1 MLYLKEVMSTHYLF
15 RVTMSNLLG
24 NQCAAQ
30 SVGTFNNLVTTLIQ
44 TLLVAQCEISSLWPK
59 DYAVHAL
66 EHGLDTYDFV
76 VVGAGSAGSVMAS
89 RLSEN
94 PNWKV
99 LVLEAGGDPPQ
110 ESEVPNLSLALQH
123 TNYTWNYLTEYS
135 DNACWGFVDRRCY
148 LPRGKMIG
156 GTGAINNM
164 LYVRGNRRD
173 YDRWAKAGNE
183 GWGWDDVLPYF
194 ERSVRKVGSDKH
206 PQGYVTVNT
215 FPVTDPELEQMIYA
229 GSAEL
234 GIPRVHVFTEGSE
247 TGYSNIPGNTRNGRR
262 TSTGKGHLAQVAN
275 RPNLQVI
282 KNARVT
288 KLNFDKTG
296 KNVHSVSFVLQDKYK
311 LKVDVS
317 KELVLSAGAIDS
329 PKLLMLS
336 GVGPAKHLADL
347 NIPLI
352 HDLPIGDNLQDHV
365 HILTFFK
372 LNENKSSAWTKE
384 DSLNSTFN
392 YLIYRKGPLSAQ
404 GSASLTGFVNTLKNS
419 PYPDISVHHYFY
431 RRGNFAELQLL
442 LNGPDFND
450 VFKNTLLKALET
462 ADILIVLNILSH
474 PKSKG
479 QIRLRSTD
487 YKDTPK
493 LIPNYF
499 SEPED
504 MNTLLRAMR
513 FQEQLLKTSAYRA
526 MNATLLLPPID
537 ECDTHEPQSDEYWRC
552 YMKYFSST
560 TYHVSGTVKM
570 APETDET
577 SCVNSRLLLDGC
589 GNVRV
594 TDASIIPQIP
604 SANINAATIMIAE
617 KAVDFIREDW
627 LEEDSVEEHFW
638 Y

>member
-1 MLYLKEVMSTHYLF
+1 MS
-15 RVTMSNLLG
+15 SLLS

-44 TLLVAQCEISSLWPK
+44 ALLVAQCEISPPELWPK

-66 EHGLDTYDFV
+66 EHGLDAYDFV

-99 LVLEAGGDPPQ
+99 LMLEAGSDPPQ
-110 ESEVPNLSLALQH
+110 ESEVPNLSFALQH
-123 TNYTWNYLTEYS
+123 TNVTWNYLTEYS
-135 DNACWGFVDRRCY
+135 DRACLGFFDRRCF

-156 GTGAINNM
+156 GTGALNAM
-164 LYVRGNRRD
+164 LYVRGNPRD
-173 YDRWAKAGNE
+173 YDRWAQAGNV
-183 GWGWDDVLPYF
+183 GWGWNDVLPYF
-194 ERSVRKVGSDKH
+194 ERSVRPIGNDTH
-206 PQGYVTVNT
+206 PQGYVTLNN

-234 GIPRVHVFTEGSE
+234 GTPRVDLFTEGSE
-247 TGYSNIPGNTRNGRR
+247 TGYSNIPGTIRNGRR
-262 TSTGKGHLAQVAN
+262 TSTGKGHLAHVAN
-275 RPNLQVI
+275 RPNMQVI
-282 KNARVT
+282 KNAHVT
-288 KLNFDKTG
+288 KLIFDETG
-296 KNVHSVSFVLQDKYK
+296 KNVHSVSFILQDRYEM
-311 LKVDVS
+311 KVDVT

-365 HILTFFK
+365 HILTFLK
-372 LNENKSSAWTKE
+372 LNENTANVWIKE

-392 YLIYRKGPLSAQ
+392 YLIYRKGPLTAQ
-404 GSASLTGFVNTLKNS
+404 GSASLTGFVNTLTNS
-419 PYPDISVHHYFY
+419 TYPDISIHHYFY
-431 RRGNFAELQLL
+431 RRGNLAGLHLF
-442 LNGPDFND
+442 LNGPNFND
-450 VFKNTLLKALET
+450 VFKSTLLKALET
-462 ADILIVLNILSH
+462 ADILIMLNILSH
-474 PKSKG
+474 PKSTG

-487 YKDTPK
+487 YKDPPK
-493 LIPNYF
+493 LTPNYF

-504 MNTLLRAMR
+504 MSTLLRAIR
-513 FQEQLLKTSAYRA
+513 FQEQLLKTSAYKT

-537 ECDTHEPQSDEYWRC
+537 ECDVHKPQSDDYWHC
-552 YMKYFSST
+552 YMKYFSTT
-560 TYHVSGTVKM
+560 TYHPSGTVKM
-570 APETDET
+570 APETDGT
-577 SCVNSRLLLDGC
+577 SCVNPRLLLDGC

-627 LEEDSVEEHFW
+627 LEADSEEENW
-638 Y
+638 QY